1 MPRLKQAS
9 GPSTNP
15 LRRAMQRMSTLQ
27 KEIATASLL
36 EDDDLIDETL
46 AERYG
51 MTAGAIRIER
61 RLATRQIQEAI
72 YSR

>member
-1 MPRLKQAS
+1 
-9 GPSTNP
+9 
-15 LRRAMQRMSTLQ
+15 MQRMSTLQ